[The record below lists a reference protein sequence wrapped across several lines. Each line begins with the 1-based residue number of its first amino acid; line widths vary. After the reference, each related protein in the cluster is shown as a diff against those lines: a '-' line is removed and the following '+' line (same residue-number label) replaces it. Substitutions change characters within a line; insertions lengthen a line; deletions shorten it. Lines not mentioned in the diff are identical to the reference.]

1 MSVIKIVVDTVILVA
16 ASYATILLSLL
27 AVSVALVVK
36 LRSVIPQNARVSPIP
51 RRRSKES
58 SVGTKLA
65 N

>member
-1 MSVIKIVVDTVILVA
+1 MIVA

-36 LRSVIPQNARVSPIP
+36 LRSVIPQNARVSTIP

-58 SVGTKLA
+58 SVGTTLA
-65 N
+65 D